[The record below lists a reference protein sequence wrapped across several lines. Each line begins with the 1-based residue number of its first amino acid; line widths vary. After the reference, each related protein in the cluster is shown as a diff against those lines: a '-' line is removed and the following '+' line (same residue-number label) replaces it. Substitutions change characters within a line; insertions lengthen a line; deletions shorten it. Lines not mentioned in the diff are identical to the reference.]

1 MHVNN
6 ILWRH
11 ERVWQRGCTPR
22 VETRGTVAQGM
33 AEGRG
38 ASRRQGGA
46 QAGGLRS
53 CRVAGGGERRKPV
66 AYVPAGLPEARVPA
80 I

>member
-1 MHVNN
+1 M
-6 ILWRH
+6 
-11 ERVWQRGCTPR
+11 WQRGCTPR

-46 QAGGLRS
+46 QGMTEGPDASRRLTFLPG
-53 CRVAGGGERRKPV
+53 CRRLAFLQFEPDD
-66 AYVPAGLPEARVPA
+66 EFT
-80 I
+80 